1 MSVEMMVVHKK
12 REKHVHQRVYNQS
25 FMRKSFSFTIAKQNN
40 FAISNPL
47 GKKKINKK
55 INRIFLN

>member
-1 MSVEMMVVHKK
+1 MVVHKK